1 MDSVLHG
8 FEVLAGLF
16 LIAYVGWDVFNSV
29 VLPRPTPSVY
39 RISRNVTRTAWTVWR
54 AQARRLT
61 DPDRRERWLAIFAP
75 LIVLVLLAAWVAVLI
90 LGFGLL
96 DLAFAGDFKPPITSL
111 GSGLYM
117 ASTSLFTIGF
127 GDLVPTASLTRT
139 IAIISAALGLGT
151 VALVITY
158 LFSLYGSFQ
167 RREVLVTTL
176 DARAGAPPSGLAVLE
191 TCRRS
196 DLLDELPEL
205 FGEWERWAAEVL
217 DSHVAYPILGYFRSS
232 HDNESWLASLGA
244 MLDAAVL
251 ILTTVQDQPRGRA
264 EMLVAIGVHLVEDV
278 SNFFGFANDGRVG
291 IEREEYDVARASLEA
306 AGYRLESP
314 EVGWILFAQIR
325 GRYASRLNELAAF
338 WMIPPAM
345 WIGGPDREVH
355 HGGSAGGDARQ
366 VD

>member
-1 MDSVLHG
+1 V
-8 FEVLAGLF
+8 
-16 LIAYVGWDVFNSV
+16 
-29 VLPRPTPSVY
+29 
-39 RISRNVTRTAWTVWR
+39 
-54 AQARRLT
+54 
-61 DPDRRERWLAIFAP
+61 
-75 LIVLVLLAAWVAVLI
+75 
-90 LGFGLL
+90 GFGLL
-96 DLAFAGDFKPPITSL
+96 DVAFGLDFDPPITSL

-127 GDLVPTASLTRT
+127 GDLVPTAPLTRL
-139 IAIISAALGLGT
+139 IAIVSAALGLGT

-176 DARAGAPPSGLAVLE
+176 DARAGAPPSGVAVLE
-191 TCRRS
+191 TCYRS
-196 DLLDELPEL
+196 GLLDELPDL
-205 FGEWERWAAEVL
+205 FGDWERWAAEVL
-217 DSHVAYPILGYFRSS
+217 DSHVAYPVLGYFRST

-251 ILTTVQDQPRGRA
+251 ILTTVEDQPRGRA

-291 IEREEYDVARASLEA
+291 IERAEYDVARATLEA

-314 EVGWILFAQIR
+314 DVGWILFAQIR

-345 WIGGPDREVH
+345 WIGGRQNEVH
-355 HGGSAGGDARQ
+355 HAGT
-366 VD
+366 